1 MKLLVCYKV
10 IPDLDQ
16 VLWDEDVLTSEMEV
30 DTSYV
35 KNTINCFDESSLEF
49 GLRLS
54 DEAEGLNLHIEKS
67 ALTVAD
73 QKAELVMQT
82 LNALCYDHVIRFD
95 PEHDVRFTAHAVGQ
109 QIVNYVK
116 ENPQDLV
123 LLGRQSPQGNNFAT
137 GQYVA
142 EKLNMPLIANVVDIH
157 VTADETFVVQQEIDG
172 AVYEQE
178 VKGPVVCTIGNAIIS
193 KLRVPTLKNRMK
205 YGKRPFDM
213 PEFSDEEH
221 IYHAFPE
228 KLVYVDRHRAG
239 EIADIPAEEGM
250 DFLEN
255 ILAESEGLEKG
266 NSEAKEKLQDENAEK
281 QNKAD
286 KTVLFVSSAKETE
299 NDSWFND
306 YLNLK
311 DQWMEMGYDSMLYLY
326 GHEGVKVDD
335 KYADY
340 SNKIFVDDSW
350 YLSPSMLANHISDI
364 IEQND
369 ITGVFVLE
377 DSFSNEIAGVLAA
390 KKEWNCV
397 LNGINF
403 SAADDKICLEKM
415 VYNNNIKSE
424 LVLPAEKFVI
434 SSGTMKS
441 RKFEGT
447 FTSCR
452 ETSVIE
458 KVECAECPSYVVN
471 QKIVSKRDNN
481 GLSNVLIAVGKGVD
495 SKQDVETLRDW
506 AKSRGYMFGVSRPVA
521 MGGWAGMDEIIGV
534 SGNIHA
540 PKVTIAIGVSGT
552 AAFYAGI
559 EQSDKIVAVNTN
571 DKAALIKMA
580 DVSII
585 EDYSKIFKGI
595 LE

>member
-35 KNTINCFDESSLEF
+35 KNIINCFDESSLEF

-250 DFLEN
+250 AFLEN

-286 KTVLFVSSAKETE
+286 KTVLFVSSAKEAETE
-299 NDSWFND
+299 TWFND

-326 GHEGVKVDD
+326 GHEGAKVDD

-495 SKQDVETLRDW
+495 SKQDVETLRAW
-506 AKSRGYMFGVSRPVA
+506 AKSRGYMFGVSRPVS
-521 MGGWAGMDEIIGV
+521 MSGWADMDEIIGV

-580 DVSII
+580 DISII